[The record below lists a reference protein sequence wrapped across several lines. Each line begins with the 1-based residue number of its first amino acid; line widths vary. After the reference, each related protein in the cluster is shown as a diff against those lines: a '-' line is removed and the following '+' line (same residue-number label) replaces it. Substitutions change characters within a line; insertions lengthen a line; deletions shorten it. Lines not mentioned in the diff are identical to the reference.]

1 MLRHTFSVFSQ
12 VQFSHKTIDETGIFA
27 GVQFRSTPKRSEEIM
42 RLFIVPLILVGLL
55 VQAPTTALGNANQRA
70 AERIAD
76 AIGERF
82 PDADVDVSFRG
93 GQVWLK
99 GEAASQSQRERIV
112 EQVFRVPGINVTEV
126 NDEIQIIASRT
137 PAGESAQ
144 PTRSATA
151 AVNAPVPM
159 PNAPNPRAPVAAL
172 NHARQMPQAQAQQL
186 AQPQMPSQTWTGSML
201 PAHPQ
206 QHFPAAYGQQPGQ
219 PPAFPAPFVQT
230 TGFIQHP
237 AFMQQPQA
245 AQQPVP
251 IHAQRPIPQQ
261 ATHHPGQ
268 QGPFPGQF
276 HQPNLPH
283 HAWPSYANY
292 PNYAQVSYPRNYS
305 PAAWPYIGPFYPY
318 PQVPLGWRRVTLEH
332 SNGWWW
338 LDFDD
343 GSPSGPFSGLFRQ
356 PIRYTY

>member
-1 MLRHTFSVFSQ
+1 
-12 VQFSHKTIDETGIFA
+12 
-27 GVQFRSTPKRSEEIM
+27 M

-55 VQAPTTALGNANQRA
+55 VQVPTTALGNANQRA

-99 GEAASQSQRERIV
+99 GEATSQSQRESIV
-112 EQVFRVPGINVTEV
+112 EHIFRIPGISVTEV
-126 NDEIQIIASRT
+126 SDEIQIVASRA
-137 PAGESAQ
+137 PAGGAAR
-144 PTRSATA
+144 PAAA

-159 PNAPNPRAPVAAL
+159 PNVANPRTPVAAL
-172 NHARQMPQAQAQQL
+172 NQARQMPQVQAQQQQQQV
-186 AQPQMPSQTWTGSML
+186 QPQMPPQAWTGAMMP
-201 PAHPQ
+201 PAPQ
-206 QHFPAAYGQQPGQ
+206 QHHPAYGLQPGQ

-230 TGFIQHP
+230 GFIQHP
-237 AFMQQPQA
+237 AFIQRPQA
-245 AQQPVP
+245 AQQPMP
-251 IHAQRPIPQQ
+251 IQAQRPIPQQ
-261 ATHHPGQ
+261 ATHHPGH

-276 HQPNLPH
+276 HQPNLPL

-292 PNYAQVSYPRNYS
+292 PNYAQVSYPRVYS
-305 PAAWPYIGPFYPY
+305 PGAWPYIGPFYPY

>member
-1 MLRHTFSVFSQ
+1 
-12 VQFSHKTIDETGIFA
+12 
-27 GVQFRSTPKRSEEIM
+27 M

-55 VQAPTTALGNANQRA
+55 FQAPTTAFGNANQRA

-126 NDEIQIIASRT
+126 NDEIQIVASRA
-137 PAGESAQ
+137 PAEGTAQ
-144 PTRSATA
+144 PARQAASA
-151 AVNAPVPM
+151 VHAPVPM
-159 PNAPNPRAPVAAL
+159 PNAPNPRTPVAAL
-172 NHARQMPQAQAQQL
+172 NQARQMQAQAQQQQMQMQQ
-186 AQPQMPSQTWTGSML
+186 QPMVVAPQAWTGAMMP
-201 PAHPQ
+201 PAPQ
-206 QHFPAAYGQQPGQ
+206 QRHPAYGLQPGQ
-219 PPAFPAPFVQT
+219 PAAFPAPFVQT
-230 TGFIQHP
+230 GFMQHP
-237 AFMQQPQA
+237 AFVRHPHPQAAA
-245 AQQPVP
+245 AQQPIP
-251 IHAQRPIPQQ
+251 MHAQRPIPQQ
-261 ATHHPGQ
+261 AMHPAHAHHGQ
-268 QGPFPGQF
+268 HGPFPGQF
-276 HQPNLPH
+276 HQPNLPQ
-283 HAWPSYANY
+283 HAWPSYAHY
-292 PNYAQVSYPRNYS
+292 PNFAQVSYPRVYS
-305 PAAWPYIGPFYPY
+305 PSAWPYIGPFYPY